1 MKLNRKNPLLS
12 VLRRNSAA
20 AVFSAV
26 AGFATIS
33 TSDAQSISVNF
44 GADRVSSAITEAA
57 KTSGAIPIAGN
68 RWNNTTVNGGGTLRN
83 LIDSSG
89 ATTAASVTWTA
100 ANTWSSA
107 STGATA
113 TSENGDLTKGY
124 LDDGGS
130 GPTVT
135 LISPYLLNNVYLIP
149 ATDGTAGFSPFSVNG
164 SFYRGDGAGNSVLT
178 NGSGAVWGLG
188 APWTAADTLTEGTN
202 FVKAMAQPTVVIA
215 GLNSSAGRASLAG
228 IQVVNAYAGT
238 LAYWDLNDSTPGAS
252 GDTAPIGV
260 WNSGNTTWSSSSAGD
275 VATAA
280 WTAGNAAVFSAG
292 TTATGAYTVLVQG
305 SQSTE
310 AVWAR
315 NGTVTLGDGGLG
327 AQISLTGP
335 GVLRGDTGLTVGI
348 PVSATNL
355 TTGGVVSLNS
365 SANSITGLAS
375 IYGTTTLGAN
385 HGFGSLAG
393 GGTLAMGTRTLNVGS
408 DNTDSVFA
416 GLFTG
421 TGAINKSGSGR
432 LTLIGNNTGFTGTTT
447 ISGGVLRLGNATTG
461 GAISGTITG
470 TGTVEVLRNDTSVIA
485 TAFTG
490 AGTLKFLGTGVSV
503 QSQYDLSGATTG
515 FTGTVSI
522 DDSRLRIDP
531 GDFDAVS
538 SITVIDGGQAWLQ
551 GGTHIENYFINGNG
565 WLEPN
570 GPFGA
575 IRLENSTVSGS
586 ITVSTPSRIVTYGT
600 TGTISGSL
608 LGSANLELNVPAV
621 AAASGTINLTGNAT
635 GYTGT
640 ISVGRG
646 TLNAG
651 ALGGGLTVNAN
662 STANLTGAIAG
673 TTTLTGGIL
682 NLNTGS
688 SIGSPT
694 VTGGALNVNTGGTVT
709 GALSMP
715 TGTTLGLGGGAIA
728 GGLTSG
734 TTGTDTHTLN
744 YTNTL
749 AITGDFTASGTQT
762 VNLVNPPT
770 VGGTITLLTFT
781 GTGSDPVDSVLLNNF
796 VLGGVGTT
804 TRAAGIF
811 NVTSNSVTLGI
822 DNRNLTWVGTDG
834 TNPTFWNAGSTS
846 AVNWTGGDTRYYNG
860 DAVTLDDTATGL
872 TVAMQSLLIPSAV
885 TFNNST
891 KNFTVTAATGAGITG
906 STGLTK
912 SGTGTVALAGT
923 STYTGAVAV
932 NAGVLTLSSQQAL
945 GRTSGVTIAPNARV
959 DLNGQSPGA
968 LGAGYGYTWTIAG
981 DGGDGAGNLG
991 AITNTSATGT
1001 FGNSGVKSLVL
1012 SANAEIG
1019 GNAGRFDVGSHA
1031 GAGTSGTIT
1040 GGGFTLTKVGTN
1052 QMVFR
1057 APAANITYVVNA
1069 GTLNFEDFDSASGTN
1084 KITVNNTAVMGT
1096 YGPRTLPNEV
1106 DLNTGTTLSNLGG
1119 GTGTWTGTVNVLG
1132 NATFSVGGGNMIIDG
1147 SLAGTGNITR
1157 TGDNTLVLQNSAASF
1172 SGKFINN
1179 GGVLRVES
1187 GAALGSATGADAL
1200 TMAAGTTLQGG
1211 TITALGSATIG
1222 SATQGI
1228 TQVAGMTYDAGT
1240 GNTLTIDGAVTAGGG
1255 TLTKA
1260 NNSGHVIFNRAI
1272 TSTGGVSAN
1281 GGTQTYNGNLSLGG
1295 AFDVGTNIVTNLN
1308 SPVFTAPAGMNF
1320 WTGTTNIA
1328 IGTGTT
1334 TFFNVGNATGQAHTI
1349 NQTAGALTATAHTF
1363 LGHWGGQTSVYNLSG
1378 GSFNQPDT
1386 VTTPTSESQANFLIG
1401 IDGSGILNVSGTGV
1415 LNTTSLV
1422 VNGRSNT
1429 NNLGQDAVNLTGGRI
1444 NLGKWG
1450 MRTSGTTYAVNLGG
1464 GTMGASADWS
1474 SSLNMS
1480 LTGTGG
1486 NVVFNTLDSVDAT
1499 SARTITLTG
1508 VLSGTGGLTKTGAG
1522 TLVLSGAN
1530 TYNGATA
1537 IDGGKLHLGT
1547 ASASTVSVN
1556 SGGTLQAGSTTASA
1570 FATLPGLALNGGTAV
1585 FRANF
1590 TAGDKLVVSGTD
1602 TFTVPASTTISV
1614 VPAGDLLV
1622 DDRITL
1628 IDYTG
1633 AELSPA
1639 AFANLTLPASV
1650 NPHIDWELE
1659 NDTANTEVDLH
1670 IISADTITWTGDA
1683 GGTWDVNSTTS
1694 WVLDSDDITPSNYYD
1709 YDAVTLDDTGIDT
1722 PNVTLAGTIISSE
1735 VTVANTS
1742 GTYILSGSGIGGSAS
1757 LIKSGDGG
1765 LTLLNDNTRIGGTTI
1780 SGGTV
1785 TVGNGGTTGT
1795 LGGAGNIN
1803 LDNATLAFN
1812 RSDAQTLSRTVVGG
1826 AGTLIKNGTN
1836 TLTMSAGSNT
1846 CDMVVNNGTLAARGG
1861 AWATSFAANRTITVN
1876 APGILDTT
1884 THALGGLGGA
1894 TRPNNIVINE
1904 DAIWKLNNEQQL
1916 PNTSLTL
1923 SAGIVNGPGDVR
1935 GGGTITTVAHATK
1948 SSQVNCPVS
1957 NGNGGVT
1964 FNVADGSVA
1973 VDLSV
1978 TGSLSG
1984 GNAYTKT
1991 GAGTMV
1997 PSGNNSHTGGTN
2009 ANGGV
2014 IEISS
2019 IADAGGVGS
2028 IGTGYLGI
2036 ANDGT
2041 FRYTGTGV
2049 ETSARNLW
2057 IDTGA
2062 ATKTIEVVSA
2072 TGDVTFSGTGGNINK
2087 PFTKTGAGALT
2098 IADVMNAG
2106 TVVTVDGG
2114 KLTLGGT
2121 NVYTGDTTVNAGGTL
2136 VVDGDS
2142 IANTGKLLI
2151 NGSGEV
2157 QVTELVDPVIEVVDT
2172 LFIDGV
2178 QMAAGTYGA
2187 TGSGAANLDD
2197 AHFAGAGVI
2206 QVITSA
2212 PAGYDSWKTQITN
2225 GEDGRTQD
2233 ADDDGYTNL
2242 QEFLFGTNPTAGTGS
2257 LTSTEVSGN
2266 TLTIRWRERTP
2277 GATYLLEES
2286 ATLANPWTT
2295 SGAPITTDGPMDGDY
2310 LPVKATIAIG
2320 AGRNF
2325 FRVEGT
2331 EAP

>member
-1 MKLNRKNPLLS
+1 MKLNLKNPLLS

-68 RWNNTTVNGGGTLRN
+68 RWNNTTVNGGGTLSN

-252 GDTAPIGV
+252 GDTSPIGV

-781 GTGSDPVDSVLLNNF
+781 GTGSDPVDSDLLNNF

-804 TRAAGIF
+804 TRAAGTF
-811 NVTSNSVTLGI
+811 NVTSNSITLGI

-846 AVNWTGGDTRYYNG
+846 AVNWTGGDTRFYNG
-860 DAVTLDDTATGL
+860 DAVTFDDSATGVA
-872 TVAMQSLLIPSAV
+872 VAMQSLLAPSAV
-885 TFNNST
+885 TFNNTT
-891 KNFTVTAATGAGITG
+891 KNFTVTGGAGTGIAG

-912 SGTGTVALAGT
+912 SGTGTVTLGGAG
-923 STYTGAVAV
+923 SNFTGP
-932 NAGVLTLSSQQAL
+932 VLISSGLLNLNNGEAL
-945 GRTSGVTIAPNARV
+945 GFNSGITIAS
-959 DLNGQSPGA
+959 GGA
-968 LGAGYGYTWTIAG
+968 LNFNGHAPSNQGRHYSWTIAG
-981 DGGDGAGNLG
+981 QGTDGAGGLG
-991 AITNTSATGT
+991 AIYTTGGDIYATAGILNLT
-1001 FGNSGVKSLVL
+1001 L

-1019 GNAGRFDVGSHA
+1019 GNNGRFDIGRSGA
-1031 GAGTSGTIT
+1031 INGTINGAGNI
-1040 GGGFTLTKVGTN
+1040 LTKVGSNKIVVRPSAATN
-1052 QMVFR
+1052 V
-1057 APAANITYVVNA
+1057 TYVLNA
-1069 GTLNFEDFDSASGTN
+1069 GSLTFEDFNAASGTN
-1084 KITVNNTAVMGT
+1084 LITVNAGALGT
-1096 YGPRTLPNEV
+1096 YGARTHPNDV
-1106 DLNTGTTLSNLGG
+1106 NFTTAGAQLVSEFD
-1119 GTGTWTGTVNVLG
+1119 TGTWNGAISL
-1132 NATFSVGGGNMIIDG
+1132 GGNTTFQAAGSLVIDG
-1147 SLAGTGNITR
+1147 SLAGTGNITK
-1157 TGDNTLVLQNSAASF
+1157 TGGGVLVLQNSAAGY
-1172 SGKFINN
+1172 SGKITSTA
-1179 GGVLRVES
+1179 GTLRIENS
-1187 GAALGSATGADAL
+1187 AALGSATGADVL
-1200 TMAAGTTLQGG
+1200 TLGGTTLQGG
-1211 TITALGSATIG
+1211 TIAGLASLTLASN
-1222 SATQGI
+1222 QGI
-1228 TQVAGMTYDAGT
+1228 TQTGNVTYDAGT
-1240 GNTLTIDGAVTAGGG
+1240 GTTLTIPGDITGIGNFTKTGAG
-1255 TLTKA
+1255 TLTL
-1260 NNSGHVIFNRAI
+1260 SGN
-1272 TSTGGVSAN
+1272 TSLPAVATISGGVLDVTGSFSV
-1281 GGTQTYNGNLSLGG
+1281 GNYLY
-1295 AFDVGTNIVTNLN
+1295 
-1308 SPVFTAPAGMNF
+1308 
-1320 WTGTTNIA
+1320 
-1328 IGTGTT
+1328 IGTGTLNINGGT
-1334 TFFNVGNATGQAHTI
+1334 ASVVNFRTSEGGGTVSVVNHTAGTFNVTGSTI
-1349 NQTAGALTATAHTF
+1349 QNERANSFMFNHWAG
-1363 LGHWGGQTSVYNLSG
+1363 TSTYNLSG
-1378 GSFNQPDT
+1378 SS
-1386 VTTPTSESQANFLIG
+1386 V
-1401 IDGSGILNVSGTGV
+1401 LNV
-1415 LNTTSLV
+1415 LNTN
-1422 VNGRSNT
+1422 VNMGWDGNAYFNQSGGTANLRGLNMASGT
-1429 NNLGQDAVNLTGGRI
+1429 NNAGAYTMTGGRL
-1444 NLGKWG
+1444 NLGVG
-1450 MRTSGTTYAVNLGG
+1450 GITSASAKTVSLGAGTVGAFADWT
-1464 GTMGASADWS
+1464 GASA
-1474 SSLNMS
+1474 MV
-1480 LTGTGG
+1480 LTDATTG
-1486 NVVFNTLDSVDAT
+1486 VTFDTLDSVGGVT
-1499 SARTITLTG
+1499 PRTITLTG
-1508 VLSGTGGLTKTGAG
+1508 ALTGTGAMTKAGAG
-1522 TLVLSGAN
+1522 TLVLSGAK
-1530 TYNGATA
+1530 TYTGPTA

-1547 ASASTVSVN
+1547 TSASTVSVN
-1556 SGGTLQAGSTTASA
+1556 SGGTLQAGSPTAAA
-1570 FATLPGLALNGGTAV
+1570 FATLPGLALNGGTAA

-1590 TAGDKLVVSGTD
+1590 TAGDKFTVSGTD
-1602 TFTVPASTTISV
+1602 TFTVPAATTISV
-1614 VPAGDLLV
+1614 VPAGDLQV
-1622 DDRITL
+1622 NDRITL

-1633 AELSPA
+1633 ADLSPV

-1650 NPHIDWELE
+1650 NPHIVWELE

-1683 GGTWDVNSTTS
+1683 GGTWDVNNTTS
-1694 WVLDSDDITPSNYYD
+1694 WVLDSDDITPSNFFD
-1709 YDAVTLDDTGIDT
+1709 YDGVTLDDTGIDT

-1735 VTVANTS
+1735 VTVANTA
-1742 GTYILSGSGIGGSAS
+1742 GTYVLSGSGIGGSAS

-1765 LTLLNDNTRIGGTTI
+1765 LTLLNDNTRIGTTTI

-1795 LGGAGNIN
+1795 LGGAGNIT

-1812 RSDAQTLSRTVVGG
+1812 RSDAQTLGRTVVGG
-1826 AGTLIKNGTN
+1826 AGTLVKNGTN
-1836 TLTMSAGSNT
+1836 TLTMSAGDNT

-1948 SSQVNCPVS
+1948 SSQVNCPVN

-1964 FNVADGSVA
+1964 FNVADGDVA
-1973 VDLSV
+1973 ADLAV
-1978 TGSLSG
+1978 TGGMFG
-1984 GNAYTKT
+1984 GNSYTKT
-1991 GAGTMV
+1991 GAGTMI
-1997 PSGNNSHTGGTN
+1997 PSGNNSYTGGTN

-2014 IEISS
+2014 LEISS

-2049 ETSARNLW
+2049 QTSARNLW

-2072 TGDVTFSGTGGNINK
+2072 TADITFSGTGGNINK

-2106 TVVTVDGG
+2106 TAVTVDGG

-2142 IANTGKLLI
+2142 IVNAGKLLI
-2151 NGSGEV
+2151 NGSGKV

-2197 AHFAGAGVI
+2197 ARFAGAGVI
-2206 QVITSA
+2206 QVITSP

-2233 ADDDGYTNL
+2233 ADDDGFTNL
-2242 QEFLFGTNPTAGTGS
+2242 QEFLFGTDPMTGTGS

-2286 ATLANPWTT
+2286 STLDNPWTT
-2295 SGAPITTDGPMDGDY
+2295 SGAPITTDGPLDGDY

>member
-33 TSDAQSISVNF
+33 TSDAQSVSVNF
-44 GADRVSSAITEAA
+44 GAGNAVNEAA
-57 KTSGAIPIAGN
+57 KN
-68 RWNNTTVNGGGTLRN
+68 
-83 LIDSSG
+83 SG
-89 ATTAASVTWTA
+89 ATPVAGNLWNNPAGNNGTNVSVNDSTGSPAATMTWTS
-100 ANTWSSA
+100 ANIWNSA

-113 TSENGDLTKGY
+113 TSENGDLTRNY
-124 LDDGGS
+124 LDDGGA
-130 GPTVT
+130 GPTINMV
-135 LISPYLLNNVYLIP
+135 SPYLLNNVYLIP
-149 ATDGTAGFSPFSVNG
+149 ATDGGTGFSPWSVNG
-164 SFYRGDGAGNSVLT
+164 TFYRGDGAGNTVVTTS
-178 NGSGAVWGLG
+178 GGAVWGLG
-188 APWTAADTLTEGTN
+188 APWTAADPLIEGTN
-202 FVKAMAQPTVVIA
+202 FVKAMAQPSVVIA

-228 IQVVNAYAGT
+228 VQIVNAYAGT
-238 LAYWDLNDSTPGAS
+238 LSYWDLDGATPGAS

-260 WNSGNTTWSSSSAGD
+260 WNSSNLTWSSSSAGN

-280 WTAGNAAVFSAG
+280 WTPGPGNAAVFSAG

-305 SQSTE
+305 SQSTDG
-310 AVWAR
+310 VWAR

-327 AQISLTGP
+327 AQLSLTGA
-335 GVLRGDTGLTVGI
+335 GVLRGDTGLTVAI
-348 PVSATNL
+348 PVTGTNL
-355 TTGGVVSLNS
+355 TTGGVLALNN

-385 HGFGSLAG
+385 QSFGGLAG
-393 GGTLAMGTRTLNVGS
+393 GGTLALGTRTLAVGS
-408 DNTDSVFA
+408 DSIDSSFG
-416 GLFTG
+416 GLLTG
-421 TGAINKSGSGR
+421 TAAINKSGTGR
-432 LTLIGNNTGFTGTTT
+432 LTLLNNNTGFTGTTT
-447 ISGGVLRLGNATTG
+447 ISGGIVRLGNGGNT
-461 GAISGTITG
+461 GAINGTITG
-470 TGTVEVLRNDTSVIA
+470 AGTVEVLRNDSSVIA

-490 AGTLKFLGTGVSV
+490 AGAINFLGTGVSN
-503 QSQYDLSGATTG
+503 QSGYDFSGATSA

-522 DDSRLRIDP
+522 DDSRLRIDA
-531 GDFDAVS
+531 GDLTNASPINVL
-538 SITVIDGGQAWLQ
+538 DGGQAWMQAGSNPKSYLLNGIGWTEAAGQ
-551 GGTHIENYFINGNG
+551 LGAMRFENN
-565 WLEPN
+565 
-570 GPFGA
+570 A
-575 IRLENSTVSGS
+575 IVSGS
-586 ITVSTPSRIVTYGT
+586 VTVSTASRVVAYGT
-600 TGTISGSL
+600 TGTISGAL
-608 LGSANLELNVPAV
+608 LGSANLEINI
-621 AAASGTINLTGNAT
+621 AANASANGTINLTNAG

-640 ISVGRG
+640 VLLSRG
-646 TLNAG
+646 TLNSG
-651 ALGGGLTVNAN
+651 ALGGGLSVSVN
-662 STANLTGAIAG
+662 STANLTGAVAG
-673 TTTLTGGIL
+673 ASSLSGGIL
-682 NLNTGS
+682 NLNSGA

-694 VTGGALNVNTGGTVT
+694 VTGGALNVNVGSTVT
-709 GALSMP
+709 GGGLTMP
-715 TGTTLGLGGGAIA
+715 TGTTLGLSGGTIA
-728 GGLTSG
+728 GGLALG

-744 YTNTL
+744 YTNAV

-834 TNPTFWNAGSTS
+834 TNPTFWNSGSTS

-945 GRTSGVTIAPNARV
+945 GQNSGVTIAPNARV
-959 DLNGQSPGA
+959 DLNGQTPGA

-1132 NATFSVGGGNMIIDG
+1132 NATFSVGGGNMVIDG

-1157 TGDNTLVLQNSAASF
+1157 TGANTLVLQNSAASF

-1349 NQTAGALTATAHTF
+1349 NHTAGALTATAHTF

-1614 VPAGDLLV
+1614 VPAGDLQV

-1633 AELSPA
+1633 ADLSPA

>member
-1 MKLNRKNPLLS
+1 MKLNLKNPLLS
-12 VLRRNSAA
+12 GLRRNSAA
-20 AVFSAV
+20 AVFGAV

-44 GADRVSSAITEAA
+44 GAGNAVNEAFPNL
-57 KTSGAIPIAGN
+57 TGAVPVAGN
-68 RWNNTTVNGGGTLRN
+68 LWNNPAGNNGANISL
-83 LIDSSG
+83 LDSAGNST
-89 ATTAASVTWTA
+89 ATATWTS
-100 ANTWSSA
+100 ANIWSSA
-107 STGATA
+107 SPGAA
-113 TSENGDLTKGY
+113 GNSENGDLTRNY
-124 LDDGGS
+124 LDDGGA

-135 LISPYLLNNVYLIP
+135 LVSPYLLNNVYLIP
-149 ATDGTAGFSPFSVNG
+149 ATDGTTGFSPWSVNG
-164 SFYRGDGAGNSVLT
+164 IFYRGDGAGNSVLT

-188 APWTAADTLTEGTN
+188 APWTAANTLTEGTN
-202 FVKAMAQPTVVIA
+202 FVKAMAQPSVVIA
-215 GLNSSAGRASLAG
+215 GLNSSSGRASLAG

-252 GDTAPIGV
+252 GDTAPIGI
-260 WNSGNTTWSSSSAGD
+260 WNSSNTSWSSSAAGN
-275 VATAA
+275 VTTAA

-310 AVWAR
+310 GVWAR
-315 NGTVTLGDGGLG
+315 NGTVTLSDGGLG

-335 GVLRGDTGLTVGI
+335 GVLRGDTSLTVGV

-355 TTGGVVSLNS
+355 TTGGVLALNS

-385 HGFGSLAG
+385 QSFGSLAG
-393 GGTLAMGTRTLNVGS
+393 GGTLALGTRTLAVGS
-408 DNTDSVFA
+408 DSTDSSFG
-416 GLFTG
+416 GLLTG
-421 TGAINKSGSGR
+421 TAAINKSGTGR
-432 LTLIGNNTGFTGTTT
+432 LTLLNNNTGFTGTTT
-447 ISGGVLRLGNATTG
+447 ISGGIVRLGNGGNT
-461 GAISGTITG
+461 GAINGTITG
-470 TGTVEVLRNDTSVIA
+470 AGTVEVLRNDSSLIA

-490 AGTLKFLGTGVSV
+490 AGAINFLGTGVSN
-503 QSQYDLSGATTG
+503 QSMYDFGGATSA

-522 DDSRLRIDP
+522 DDSRLRIDN
-531 GDFDAVS
+531 GDLTNAPP
-538 SITVIDGGQAWLQ
+538 ITVLDGGQAWMQ
-551 GGTHIENYFINGNG
+551 AGTNPKSYLLNGIGWTESAGQLGAMRFENN
-565 WLEPN
+565 
-570 GPFGA
+570 A
-575 IRLENSTVSGS
+575 IVSGS
-586 ITVSTPSRIVTYGT
+586 VTVSTPSRVVAYGT
-600 TGTISGSL
+600 TGRISGAL
-608 LGSANLELNVPAV
+608 LGSANLEINI
-621 AAASGTINLTGNAT
+621 AANASANGTVNLTNAG

-640 ISVGRG
+640 LTLSRG
-646 TLNAG
+646 TLNSG
-651 ALGGGLTVNAN
+651 ALGGGLSVLVN
-662 STANLTGAIAG
+662 STANLTGAVAG
-673 TTTLTGGIL
+673 ASSLSGGIL
-682 NLNTGS
+682 NLNSGA
-688 SIGSPT
+688 SIGSLT
-694 VTGGALNVNTGGTVT
+694 VTGGALNVNAGGAVTGGGLT
-709 GALSMP
+709 MP
-715 TGTTLGLGGGAIA
+715 TGTTLGLGGGTIA
-728 GGLTSG
+728 GGLTLG

-744 YTNTL
+744 YTNTV

-762 VNLVNPPT
+762 VNLVNPPA
-770 VGGTITLLTFT
+770 VGGTITVLTFT
-781 GTGSDPVDSVLLNNF
+781 GTGGDPVDSDLLNNF

-804 TRAAGIF
+804 TRAAGTF
-811 NVTSNSVTLGI
+811 NVLSNSVTLGI

-846 AVNWTGGDTRYYNG
+846 AVNWTGGDTRFYNG
-860 DAVTLDDTATGL
+860 DAVTFDDSATGVA
-872 TVAMQSLLIPSAV
+872 VAMQSLLAPSAV
-885 TFNNST
+885 TFNNTT

-945 GRTSGVTIAPNARV
+945 GQTSGVTIAPNARV
-959 DLNGQSPGA
+959 DLSGQSPGA

-1031 GAGTSGTIT
+1031 GAGTSGTIA

-1057 APAANITYVVNA
+1057 APAADITYVVNA

-1119 GTGTWTGTVNVLG
+1119 GNGTWTGTVNVLG

-1147 SLAGTGNITR
+1147 ALAGPGTITR
-1157 TGDNTLVLQNSAASF
+1157 TGGNTLFLQNTGASF
-1172 SGKFINN
+1172 SGKIINN

-1211 TITALGSATIG
+1211 TIAALGSATIG

-1228 TQVAGMTYDAGT
+1228 TQVGGMTYDAGT
-1240 GNTLTIDGAVTAGGG
+1240 GNTLTIDGAVTAGG

-1260 NNSGHVIFNRAI
+1260 NNSGTVIFNRAI
-1272 TSTGGVSAN
+1272 TSTGGATAN
-1281 GGTQTYNGNLSLGG
+1281 GGTQTFNDNLSLGG
-1295 AFDVGTNIVTNLN
+1295 SFDVGTNVVSNLN

-1334 TFFNVGNATGQAHTI
+1334 TLFNVGNASGQAHTI
-1349 NQTAGALTATAHTF
+1349 NHTAGALTATAQTF

-1486 NVVFNTLDSVDAT
+1486 NVVFNTLDSVDAI

-1508 VLSGTGGLTKTGAG
+1508 VLSGTGGLTKTEAG

-1537 IDGGKLHLGT
+1537 IDRGKLHLGT

-1556 SGGTLQAGSTTASA
+1556 SGGTLQAGSPTAAA
-1570 FATLPGLALNGGTAV
+1570 FATLPGLALNGGTAA
-1585 FRANF
+1585 FRGRF

-1633 AELSPA
+1633 AGLSPA
-1639 AFANLTLPASV
+1639 AFANLALSASV

-1683 GGTWDVNSTTS
+1683 GGTWDVNNTTS
-1694 WVLDSDDITPSNYYD
+1694 WVLDSDDITPSNFYD
-1709 YDAVTLDDTGIDT
+1709 YDGVTLDDTGIDT

-1735 VTVANTS
+1735 VTVANTA
-1742 GTYILSGSGIGGSAS
+1742 GTYVLSGSGIGGSAS

-1765 LTLLNDNTRIGGTTI
+1765 LTLLNDSTRIGTTTI

-1795 LGGAGNIN
+1795 LGGAGSIT

-1812 RSDAQTLSRTVVGG
+1812 RSDAQTLGRTVVGG
-1826 AGTLIKNGTN
+1826 AGTLVKNGTN
-1836 TLTMSAGSNT
+1836 TLTLSAGNNT

-1861 AWATSFAANRTITVN
+1861 EWAVSFAANRTITVN

-1916 PNTSLTL
+1916 PNASLTL
-1923 SAGIVNGPGDVR
+1923 TAGIVNGPGDVR

-1948 SSQVNCPVS
+1948 SSQVNCPVN

-1964 FNVADGSVA
+1964 FNVADGDVA
-1973 VDLSV
+1973 TDLAV
-1978 TGSLSG
+1978 TGGMFG
-1984 GNAYTKT
+1984 GNSYTKT

-1997 PSGNNSHTGGTN
+1997 PSGNNSYTGGTN

-2014 IEISS
+2014 LEISS

-2049 ETSARNLW
+2049 QTSARNLW
-2057 IDTGA
+2057 IDTGSQ
-2062 ATKTIEVVSA
+2062 TKTIEVVSA
-2072 TGDVTFSGTGGNINK
+2072 TADITFSGTGGNINK

-2151 NGSGEV
+2151 NGSGKV

-2187 TGSGAANLDD
+2187 TGSGADNLDD
-2197 AHFAGAGVI
+2197 ARFAGAGVI
-2206 QVITSA
+2206 QVITSP

-2233 ADDDGYTNL
+2233 ADDDGFTNL
-2242 QEFLFGTNPTAGTGS
+2242 QEFLFGTDPTAGTGS

-2277 GATYLLEES
+2277 GASYLLEES
-2286 ATLANPWTT
+2286 ATLDNPWTP

-2320 AGRNF
+2320 AGSNF